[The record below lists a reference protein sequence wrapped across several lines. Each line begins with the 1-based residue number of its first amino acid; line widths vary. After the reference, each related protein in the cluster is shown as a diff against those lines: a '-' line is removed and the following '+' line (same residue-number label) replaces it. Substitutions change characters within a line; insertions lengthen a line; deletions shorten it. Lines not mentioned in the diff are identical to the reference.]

1 MPNDDTTSD
10 DQLESK
16 TVALRTGENFE
27 TSNDGTAL
35 LLFPVLVTMAR
46 KWFKTLFLQM
56 PNGAGAAAKRWL
68 PASLIDGHGLD
79 DGLGIVLLNRPIL
92 LEKHY
97 FTTLWNG
104 AKVRVAVDGGTNRWV
119 DWVKGN
125 INSEHLLKPP
135 DLVTGDF
142 DSCNQE
148 AMEYVEQLKCT
159 IVHTPDQNATDFTK
173 SLKVL
178 KSHGHDKQL
187 SRVLALC
194 ESSGRLDQI
203 MANINT
209 LYLADAILPG
219 VDVFL
224 RSSNSLSWL
233 VRPGEHTIDIP
244 QRLVSERIWCSLVP
258 IGQGCQC
265 TTDGLRWN
273 LDGSR
278 PLQFGSIVS
287 TSNTYATNRVRIT
300 TDGPLLWSMGTT
312 PKDM

>member
-1 MPNDDTTSD
+1 MPNDDTLD
-10 DQLESK
+10 DI
-16 TVALRTGENFE
+16 
-27 TSNDGTAL
+27 
-35 LLFPVLVTMAR
+35 
-46 KWFKTLFLQM
+46 
-56 PNGAGAAAKRWL
+56 PNGAAAAKAQKWM
-68 PASLIDGHGLD
+68 PTSLIDGHGLD

-92 LEKHY
+92 LDKQY
-97 FTTLWNG
+97 FSTLWNG

-119 DWVKGN
+119 DFVKGN
-125 INSEHLLKPP
+125 INGEHLLKPP

-159 IVHTPDQNATDFTK
+159 KGFLYLTQQIVHTPDQNATDFTK

-178 KSHGHDKQL
+178 KSHGYDKQL
-187 SRVLALC
+187 TRVLALC

-209 LYLADAILPG
+209 LYLAKSILPD

-233 VRPGEHTIDIP
+233 LRPGEHSIDIP
-244 QRLVSERIWCSLVP
+244 QRLATERIWCSLVP
-258 IGQGCQC
+258 IGQGCRC
-265 TTDGLRWN
+265 TTEGLKWN

-278 PLQFGSIVS
+278 SLQFGSIVS
-287 TSNTYATNRVRIT
+287 TSNTYASNRVRIT
-300 TDGPLLWSMGTT
+300 TDGPVLWSMGTT

>member
-1 MPNDDTTSD
+1 MPNDDDTPNG
-10 DQLESK
+10 
-16 TVALRTGENFE
+16 V
-27 TSNDGTAL
+27 GTAKGQQWI
-35 LLFPVLVTMAR
+35 PT
-46 KWFKTLFLQM
+46 
-56 PNGAGAAAKRWL
+56 
-68 PASLIDGHGLD
+68 SLIDGHGLD
-79 DGLGIVLLNRPIL
+79 DGLAIVLLNRPIL
-92 LEKHY
+92 LEKHF
-97 FTTLWNG
+97 FTTIWNG

-119 DWVKGN
+119 DFVKGN
-125 INSEHLLKPP
+125 INGEHLLKPP

-148 AMEYVEQLKCT
+148 AMQYVEQLKCT

-178 KSHGHDKQL
+178 KSHGYEKNVT
-187 SRVLALC
+187 RVLALC

-209 LYLADAILPG
+209 LFLAQSILPG

-233 VRPGEHTIDIP
+233 LRPGEHSIDIP
-244 QRLVSERIWCSLVP
+244 QRLVNERIWCSLIP
-258 IGQGCQC
+258 IGQGCVC
-265 TTDGLRWN
+265 TTEGLKWN

-278 PLQFGSIVS
+278 SLQFGSIVS
-287 TSNTYATNRVRIT
+287 TSNTYSMNRVRIT

>member
-1 MPNDDTTSD
+1 MYNANAPDDA
-10 DQLESK
+10 K
-16 TVALRTGENFE
+16 
-27 TSNDGTAL
+27 
-35 LLFPVLVTMAR
+35 
-46 KWFKTLFLQM
+46 
-56 PNGAGAAAKRWL
+56 NGASLTTPRTWH
-68 PASLIDGHGLD
+68 PSSLIDGQGLD
-79 DGLGIVLLNRPIL
+79 DGLAVVLLNRPIL

-104 AKVRVAVDGGTNRWV
+104 GKNDYLYLTR
-119 DWVKGN
+119 
-125 INSEHLLKPP
+125 
-135 DLVTGDF
+135 
-142 DSCNQE
+142 Q
-148 AMEYVEQLKCT
+148 

-178 KSHGHDKQL
+178 KSHGYDKHI
-187 SRVLALC
+187 SRVLTLC

-209 LYLADAILPG
+209 LFLAETILPV

-224 RSSNSLSWL
+224 RSSNSLTWL
-233 VRPGEHTIDIP
+233 VRPGEHSIDIP

-258 IGQGCQC
+258 IGQGCLC
-265 TTDGLRWN
+265 RTEGLKWN

-278 PLQFGSIVS
+278 SLQFGSIVS
-287 TSNTYATNRVRIT
+287 TSNTYSMNRVRIT

>member
-10 DQLESK
+10 D
-16 TVALRTGENFE
+16 
-27 TSNDGTAL
+27 
-35 LLFPVLVTMAR
+35 
-46 KWFKTLFLQM
+46 M

-159 IVHTPDQNATDFTK
+159 KGLLYLPTRQIVHTPDQNATDFTK